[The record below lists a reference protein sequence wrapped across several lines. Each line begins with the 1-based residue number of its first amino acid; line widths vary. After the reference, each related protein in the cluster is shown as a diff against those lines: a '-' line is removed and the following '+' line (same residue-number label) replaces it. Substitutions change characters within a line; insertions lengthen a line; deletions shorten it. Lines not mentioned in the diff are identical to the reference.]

1 MNLLAGSYR
10 IKDEHFKW
18 LLIIPA
24 LTLLIIFAIIPYVW
38 TFGISFYDYSIAV
51 FGKAPEFVGGQN
63 YQLIMT
69 HPDIWLRFQNT
80 AKFAVTAV
88 TIEFLLGLGL
98 ALVLSEYFR
107 GHRLVLTIFVLPMM
121 IAPEITAMVF
131 KEVIF
136 GPKFGLLNYLLRSV
150 GIPFE
155 GYGRD
160 ALFSVIMVD
169 AWTWTPFVM
178 LMIIGG
184 LSSVPKTVLEASHI
198 DGASWWT
205 RFRYITL
212 PYARPFLLLALIFR
226 FADALRTWEV
236 IREWL
241 DVPPPLGPNPLNI
254 DLLPSYLYTLGF
266 RAFKTSEMAATATI
280 MVVMSLVLVYTYL
293 RYLWKIEKHD

>member
-1 MNLLAGSYR
+1 MAGSYR